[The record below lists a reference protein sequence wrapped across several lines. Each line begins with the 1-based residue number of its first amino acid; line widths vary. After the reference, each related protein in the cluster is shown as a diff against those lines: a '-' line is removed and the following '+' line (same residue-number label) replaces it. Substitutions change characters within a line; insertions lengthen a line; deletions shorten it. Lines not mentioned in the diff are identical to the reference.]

1 MNLNE
6 IELST
11 PKNLFL
17 NLVLQ
22 IPREILLTHKITYIN
37 IIKAFGIKIVKIVM
51 SIPLKLKFIIMKV
64 IVNPRVNPF
73 KDNIT
78 KVIGENITLVL
89 NKIKTTT
96 GTAKVKIVVF
106 EVYKILKFPYLIV
119 FMYSI
124 KSFLRLVT
132 VWESKYVNK
141 YTPIKNPEI
150 KNRKTII

>member
-22 IPREILLTHKITYIN
+22 IPLEILLTHKITYIN
-37 IIKAFGIKIVKIVM
+37 IIKAFGIKIVKIVI
-51 SIPLKLKFIIMKV
+51 SIPLKLKFVIIKV

-78 KVIGENITLVL
+78 KVIGENIMLVL
-89 NKIKTTT
+89 NKTKTTI
-96 GTAKVKIVVF
+96 GIAKLKIVVF
-106 EVYKILKFPYLIV
+106 RV
-119 FMYSI
+119 
-124 KSFLRLVT
+124 
-132 VWESKYVNK
+132 
-141 YTPIKNPEI
+141 
-150 KNRKTII
+150 